1 MKKYIPITLTLSVF
15 FIIVYFKNQLL
26 PKDVAPSSKGSTSTT
41 NSTNANALYSDG
53 VYEGSVEDAVYG
65 LFQVSAIISNGKIS
79 DITLLRSPDD
89 NPTSISINQNAFAV
103 ARQEALQKQSA
114 EVDAVTGASDSVPAF
129 SRSLTTALTKAK
141 K

>member
-1 MKKYIPITLTLSVF
+1 M
-15 FIIVYFKNQLL
+15 
-26 PKDVAPSSKGSTSTT
+26 APSSKGSTSTT